1 MKSTYNQDEFEE
13 IEAYILNKLDGNHR
27 KSIELKIQND
37 PQYAATV
44 ESIRQTITLV
54 SDAFLEQNAIDTIKT
69 LQQADRAKMLMVYT
83 TKRNIP
89 LKAFVPFAAAAAM
102 MLLVSYFMFSSI
114 DFPDTENDFYVT
126 RGIDTTKFNPEQR
139 MAFSQ
144 FFDGQAHLAEGQ
156 YLLAVKDF
164 ESSINVKNI
173 RPYFREATQWHLAL
187 AYTKSGQALKAEKIF
202 AQLNNCSDCE
212 YPVSTLNRWKLWLRI
227 QWAKL

>member
-13 IEAYILNKLDGNHR
+13 IEAYILNKLDDGRR
-27 KSIELKIQND
+27 KSIELRIEND

-44 ESIRQTITLV
+44 DSIKQTITLV
-54 SDAFLEQNAIDTIKT
+54 NDIFLEQSALETIKS
-69 LQQADRAKMLMVYT
+69 LQQANK
-83 TKRNIP
+83 TKRTIP
-89 LKAFVPFAAAAAM
+89 LKYLTPFAAAAIV
-102 MLLVSYFMFSSI
+102 LLVSYFMFSPI
-114 DFPDTENDFYVT
+114 EFPDTENDFHVT

-139 MAFSQ
+139 IAFSQ

-173 RPYFREATQWHLAL
+173 RPYFKEATLWHLAV

-202 AQLNNCSDCE
+202 AQLNECSDCE
-212 YPVSTLNRWKLWLRI
+212 YPVSTINRWKLWLRI
-227 QWAKL
+227 QWGKF